1 MRYANS
7 FTFSISIRFCQVA
20 EEVEELS
27 NKRDKADSQVN
38 DAKRNVAAAEKR
50 ADEKKAE
57 WHESLEGNAPLKAEM
72 EALEDK
78 YTNVKR
84 EKDRLA
90 KKKETYLA
98 KSKEGQDLMAT
109 KKQDLKRFL
118 DEAVKRAPTNPFAD
132 KDHEYRKP
140 KIIIK

>member
-1 MRYANS
+1 M
-7 FTFSISIRFCQVA
+7 A

-78 YTNVKR
+78 YTNVRR

-90 KKKETYLA
+90 KKKQAYLA
-98 KSKEGQDLMAT
+98 RSKEGQDLIAS
-109 KKQDLKRFL
+109 KKQDLKRTL
-118 DEAVKRAPTNPFAD
+118 DEAVKRSPTNPFAD

-140 KIIIK
+140 QIIIK

>member
-7 FTFSISIRFCQVA
+7 FTFHISIRFCQVA

-78 YTNVKR
+78 YTNVRR

-90 KKKETYLA
+90 KKKEAFLA
-98 KSKEGQDLMAT
+98 KSKEGQDLIAT
-109 KKQDLKRFL
+109 KKQELKRVL